1 MLRRGGLAYRQ
12 GKEGPKTVEDHCGK
26 AGRSKVNRLLAKQT
40 RLFSYIEG
48 LQAETRVYYT
58 LLQCGPELRILV
70 SGEAGPAVRC
80 TFPADMECR
89 ARNLLQYLYE
99 NTVMP
104 SQAADVL
111 ADCCTVGQV
120 EVLNA
125 GC

>member
-1 MLRRGGLAYRQ
+1 M
-12 GKEGPKTVEDHCGK
+12 EDHCGK

-58 LLQCGPELRILV
+58 LWQCGPELRILV
-70 SGEAGPAVRC
+70 SG
-80 TFPADMECR
+80 

-99 NTVMP
+99 NAVMP

>member
-1 MLRRGGLAYRQ
+1 M
-12 GKEGPKTVEDHCGK
+12 EDHCGK
-26 AGRSKVNRLLAKQT
+26 AGRSKINRLLAKQT

-58 LLQCGPELRILV
+58 LWQCGPELRILV

-104 SQAADVL
+104 SQAADEHLNRMRSKKLRKNVKMRRG
-111 ADCCTVGQV
+111 TVCDA
-120 EVLNA
+120 LPR
-125 GC
+125 

>member
-1 MLRRGGLAYRQ
+1 MCII
-12 GKEGPKTVEDHCGK
+12 PCGNV
-26 AGRSKVNRLLAKQT
+26 ARSFV
-40 RLFSYIEG
+40 F
-48 LQAETRVYYT
+48 
-58 LLQCGPELRILV
+58 LV

>member
-1 MLRRGGLAYRQ
+1 M
-12 GKEGPKTVEDHCGK
+12 EDHCGK

-58 LLQCGPELRILV
+58 LWQCGPELRILV

-89 ARNLLQYLYE
+89 ARNLLQYPLHE
-99 NTVMP
+99 K
-104 SQAADVL
+104 
-111 ADCCTVGQV
+111 G
-120 EVLNA
+120 A
-125 GC
+125 GGAVQGAKPGGVCAGDAQHV

>member
-1 MLRRGGLAYRQ
+1 M
-12 GKEGPKTVEDHCGK
+12 EDHCGK

-58 LLQCGPELRILV
+58 LW
-70 SGEAGPAVRC
+70 
-80 TFPADMECR
+80 
-89 ARNLLQYLYE
+89 QYLYE

>member
-1 MLRRGGLAYRQ
+1 M
-12 GKEGPKTVEDHCGK
+12 EDHCGK

-48 LQAETRVYYT
+48 LQAET
-58 LLQCGPELRILV
+58 
-70 SGEAGPAVRC
+70 
-80 TFPADMECR
+80 PADMECR

-99 NTVMP
+99 NAVMP

>member
-1 MLRRGGLAYRQ
+1 MWKSRQKQ
-12 GKEGPKTVEDHCGK
+12 GKQTAGK
-26 AGRSKVNRLLAKQT
+26 ANPIV
-40 RLFSYIEG
+40 SYIEG

-58 LLQCGPELRILV
+58 LWQCGPELRILV

>member
-12 GKEGPKTVEDHCGK
+12 GKGGPKTVEDHCGK

-58 LLQCGPELRILV
+58 LWQCGPELRILV

-80 TFPADMECR
+80 TFPEIGR
-89 ARNLLQYLYE
+89 AH
-99 NTVMP
+99 V
-104 SQAADVL
+104 
-111 ADCCTVGQV
+111 
-120 EVLNA
+120 
-125 GC
+125 

>member
-1 MLRRGGLAYRQ
+1 M
-12 GKEGPKTVEDHCGK
+12 EDHCGK

-58 LLQCGPELRILV
+58 LWQCGTELRILV
-70 SGEAGPAVRC
+70 SGEAG
-80 TFPADMECR
+80 PADMECR

>member
-12 GKEGPKTVEDHCGK
+12 GKGGPKTVEDHCGK

-48 LQAETRVYYT
+48 LQAEMRVYYT
-58 LLQCGPELRILV
+58 LWQCGPELRILV

-99 NTVMP
+99 NAVMP
-104 SQAADVL
+104 SCWLIAVQWGRL
-111 ADCCTVGQV
+111 KC
-120 EVLNA
+120 
-125 GC
+125 

>member
-1 MLRRGGLAYRQ
+1 M
-12 GKEGPKTVEDHCGK
+12 EDHCGK
-26 AGRSKVNRLLAKQT
+26 AGRSKVNRLLTKQT

-58 LLQCGPELRILV
+58 LWQCGPELRILV

-99 NTVMP
+99 NARPQMCWLI
-104 SQAADVL
+104 AAQWGRL
-111 ADCCTVGQV
+111 KC
-120 EVLNA
+120 
-125 GC
+125 

>member
-1 MLRRGGLAYRQ
+1 M
-12 GKEGPKTVEDHCGK
+12 EDHCGK

-58 LLQCGPELRILV
+58 LWQCGPDLRLLV

-80 TFPADMECR
+80 TFPTDMERR

-99 NTVMP
+99 NAVMS

-111 ADCCTVGQV
+111 ADCCTAGQV
-120 EVLNA
+120 EVLGA